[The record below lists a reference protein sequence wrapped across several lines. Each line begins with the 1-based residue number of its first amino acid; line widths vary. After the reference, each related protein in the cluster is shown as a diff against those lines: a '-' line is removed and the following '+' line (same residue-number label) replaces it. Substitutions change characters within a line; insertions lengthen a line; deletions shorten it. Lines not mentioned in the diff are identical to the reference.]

1 MTSNEVYTG
10 AGVSATLVPEMD
22 YDIGMQLG
30 TTAITHQ
37 YITSGGANSKGF
49 RYKNTA
55 SGNSSAVDR
64 TTISWGVDADG
75 GSAHVANRLP
85 TDIYKGCTAIVN
97 NHTAANASPTT
108 QVLLI
113 KSNSP
118 YQITFNQE
126 ISSADTDIITLTIL
140 GFGTPAFSPAVTDS
154 KNNLLS
160 DNWLG
165 LVNTITPPTIDA
177 EMKQVNLALGG
188 TRNFGIQ
195 YKGAESYGSASI
207 DVSLNNGSWLYYALG
222 NMTFTATQ
230 QVNGGGSPVTLA
242 MSQENSKVYYDNTNK
257 TFHRRESGALSPPQK
272 YGTADTSMLKL
283 SADSKI
289 DYTFTESESGNLP
302 SFALEITNE
311 KGNVTDAN
319 YFQDANDENMFSRI
333 FTGCQVNTFTMNFE
347 EGQEVKATIDAVTRR
362 GYDSLP
368 NYIPKRKVRTPSSL
382 FNYNAEADN
391 LPFMFSDGHIEAFG
405 QTLGKVKSGSL
416 TITNNITPQR
426 FIGNYDRSIIS
437 AHTTGQRLYDI
448 QLNLQITDRTVFD
461 ELRNQGEISA
471 SNIVITFDKNDTA
484 NTDKI
489 TFTLKDYIV
498 QSVDIPFPD
507 DKGMLDVALTLSAR
521 ALHECKYHGKWIILG

>member
-1 MTSNEVYTG
+1 M
-10 AGVSATLVPEMD
+10 
-22 YDIGMQLG
+22 
-30 TTAITHQ
+30 
-37 YITSGGANSKGF
+37 F
-49 RYKNTA
+49 
-55 SGNSSAVDR
+55 
-64 TTISWGVDADG
+64 
-75 GSAHVANRLP
+75 
-85 TDIYKGCTAIVN
+85 
-97 NHTAANASPTT
+97 
-108 QVLLI
+108 
-113 KSNSP
+113 
-118 YQITFNQE
+118 
-126 ISSADTDIITLTIL
+126 
-140 GFGTPAFSPAVTDS
+140 
-154 KNNLLS
+154 
-160 DNWLG
+160 
-165 LVNTITPPTIDA
+165 
-177 EMKQVNLALGG
+177 
-188 TRNFGIQ
+188 
-195 YKGAESYGSASI
+195 
-207 DVSLNNGSWLYYALG
+207 
-222 NMTFTATQ
+222 
-230 QVNGGGSPVTLA
+230 
-242 MSQENSKVYYDNTNK
+242 
-257 TFHRRESGALSPPQK
+257 
-272 YGTADTSMLKL
+272 KL

-302 SFALEITNE
+302 SFALEMTNE

>member
-10 AGVSATLVPEMD
+10 AGLSATLVPEMD
-22 YDIGMQLG
+22 YNIGMQLG
-30 TTAITHQ
+30 IASNGT
-37 YITSGGANSKGF
+37 NRLGF

-55 SGNSSAVDR
+55 SGTIDR
-64 TTISWGVDADG
+64 TTISWGSDATG
-75 GSAHVANRLP
+75 GSAHATNKLPAN
-85 TDIYKGCTAIVN
+85 IYKGCTAEVRVYN
-97 NHTAANASPTT
+97 SSNVLQTT
-108 QVLLI
+108 TTLVI
-113 KSNSP
+113 KSNTA

-126 ISSADTDIITLTIL
+126 LSSTDTDIIELTIL
-140 GFGTPAFSPAVTDS
+140 GFGTPSFSPAVIS
-154 KNNLLS
+154 GKNNLLS

-165 LVNTITPPTIDA
+165 LVNTITPPTVDA

-230 QVNGGGSPVTLA
+230 DSSNTLSNAASNGS
-242 MSQENSKVYYDNTNK
+242 VYYDDTNK
-257 TFHRRESGALSPPQK
+257 TFHRRESGTISPPK
-272 YGTADTSMLKL
+272 TYGTADTSMLKL
-283 SADSKI
+283 SADTKI

-311 KGNVTDAN
+311 KGNVLDAD
-319 YFQDANDENMFSRI
+319 YYQDANDENMFSRI
-333 FTGCQVNTFTMNFE
+333 YTGCHVNTFTMNFE

-362 GYDSLP
+362 AYDSLP
-368 NYIPKRKVRTPSSL
+368 DYTPKRKVRTPSSL

-391 LPFMFSDGHIEAFG
+391 LPFMFSDGHLEAFG
-405 QTLGKVKSGSL
+405 QTLARVKSGSL

-437 AHTTGQRLYDI
+437 AHSTGQRLYDV
-448 QLNLQITDRTVFD
+448 QLNLQVTDRTIWD
-461 ELRNQGEISA
+461 ELRKQGEISA

-484 NTDKI
+484 DTDKI
-489 TFTLKDYIV
+489 TLTLKDYIV
-498 QSVDIPFPD
+498 QTVDIPFPD

-521 ALHECKYHGKWIILG
+521 TLHECKYHGKWIIQG